1 MSVDWLDD
9 YFNTYREQIFRAD
22 IRERLIEMRDLAIQT
37 RDKGGKLIFA
47 GNGASAAI
55 ASHSALDFTKQ
66 GKVRSICFSD
76 SALITGFANDYG
88 YEDYVARALEFYA
101 DPQDVVVLI
110 SSSGRSPNIVS
121 AARYA
126 KQQGHTLVGFSGFG
140 EDNPL
145 NQAADLKFRVA
156 SKAYN
161 IIECTHMLWI
171 CTVIDL
177 VIGKAEYAV
186 S

>member
-9 YFNTYREQIFRAD
+9 YFNTYREQIFRDD
-22 IRERLIEMRDLAIQT
+22 IRGRLIETRDLAIAT
-37 RDKGGKLIFA
+37 REKGAKLIFA

-76 SALITGFANDYG
+76 SALITAFANDYG
-88 YEDYVARALEFYA
+88 YEQYIARALEFYA
-101 DPQDVVVLI
+101 DPDDVVVLI
-110 SSSGRSPNIVS
+110 SSSGRSPNIV
-121 AARYA
+121 AAANYA
-126 KQQGHTLVGFSGFG
+126 KQKGHQLVGFSGFG
-140 EDNPL
+140 EENPL
-145 NQAADLKFRVA
+145 NQTADLKFCVH

-171 CTVIDL
+171 CAVIDL

-186 S
+186 G